1 VSGTLASDT
10 LHIGPLSPSL
20 TFGLATNVSSE
31 FSSYPMDGILGIGRG
46 TGSDSTSQ
54 LLSTLSDTKLI
65 PSKLYAIHL
74 SRATDGLSDGEL
86 NLGSLNPDR
95 FTGDINY
102 IDIVANTNGFWEIPL
117 SGASLDSNTISL
129 SGGRSVI
136 IDTGTSFILTPPAD
150 ALALHSNIK
159 GYVQDGETFSVP
171 CDTTS
176 IISFTFGQQTYNIS
190 TPDWRGGKLAS
201 GLCRSN
207 IIGRQTFGDKQWLVG
222 DVFLKNVYS
231 VFDFDKGRVGFGVKG
246 KEVGTQSTSVVASKT
261 VSAAQAGKTSVGL
274 GVGGAAVPTQG
285 AAVGQ
290 GEAQKSA
297 AMRRDVG
304 VFGVAVAGFLMCI
317 LG

>member
-1 VSGTLASDT
+1 
-10 LHIGPLSPSL
+10 
-20 TFGLATNVSSE
+20 
-31 FSSYPMDGILGIGRG
+31 MDGILGIGRG

-54 LLSTLSDTKLI
+54 LLSILSDTKLI

-74 SRATDGLSDGEL
+74 SRATDGLGDGEL

-95 FTGDINY
+95 YSGDINY
-102 IDIVANTNGFWEIPL
+102 VDIVPNTNGFWEIPL

-136 IDTGTSFILTPPAD
+136 VDTGTSFILTPPAD

-176 IISFTFGQQTYNIS
+176 VIKFTFGQQTYNIS

-207 IIGRQTFGDKQWLVG
+207 IIGRQTFGEKQWLVG

-231 VFDFDKGRVGFGVKG
+231 VFDFEKGRVGFGVKG
-246 KEVGTQSTSVVASKT
+246 KEVGMSSSTSVNGQSAT

-290 GEAQKSA
+290 GEAQKGGA
-297 AMRRDVG
+297 RRRDVE
-304 VFGVAVAGFLMCI
+304 VFGVAVAGVLMCI
-317 LG
+317 LW